1 MMVVLKCTI
10 FWQGSYNV
18 KSYYKVNNF
27 TPFLKHN
34 FSWSF
39 KNIFEHNKYNSWL
52 WWCGGKYENYTA
64 RTQINFYTND
74 SSVKTHEWT
83 QQEERKKRGNTNS
96 SIQNYR
102 ELYSVV
108 FYINTVRQCNKLH
121 IHGLFCMRNAR
132 FSCSLAVVS
141 CDVRFRFWKIWA
153 ANGAYKL
160 LAYHFRLRI
169 KPFWKMNYFV

>member
-1 MMVVLKCTI
+1 MHKFFGKVHIMFKVITKWTILHHSLNTI
-10 FWQGSYNV
+10 FHDHS
-18 KSYYKVNNF
+18 
-27 TPFLKHN
+27 
-34 FSWSF
+34 
-39 KNIFEHNKYNSWL
+39 NIFEHNKYNSWL

-83 QQEERKKRGNTNS
+83 QQEERKKRGNTKS
-96 SIQNYR
+96 SLQNYR

-141 CDVRFRFWKIWA
+141 C
-153 ANGAYKL
+153 KL
-160 LAYHFRLRI
+160 WCSISILKDMGRKWSI
-169 KPFWKMNYFV
+169 